1 MPFAENLRYIMSYLN
16 LTNYRLAKELG
27 CSQTTISN
35 YLDGTTTPRAKA
47 QQKIAALFGLSVEDL
62 MGDSIPCAQQ
72 LSLKKEEPA
81 GQETDGREERFMEL
95 FSSLTEEKQDLVINL
110 LEGLRDSGAA
120 HLEGKE
126 GTGETNQA
134 P

>member
-1 MPFAENLRYIMSYLN
+1 MFYDTFIKLC
-16 LTNYRLAKELG
+16 KEKNVKPTPLVVKMG
-27 CSQTTISN
+27 LSSSN
-35 YLDGTTTPRAKA
+35 VTQWKKGSTPRPEVL
-47 QQKIAALFGLSVEDL
+47 QRIADEFGVSVKFLLTEENE
-62 MGDSIPCAQQ
+62 
-72 LSLKKEEPA
+72 KEPA
-81 GQETDGREERFMEL
+81 GQETDGRAERFMEL

-120 HLEGKE
+120 HLAGKE